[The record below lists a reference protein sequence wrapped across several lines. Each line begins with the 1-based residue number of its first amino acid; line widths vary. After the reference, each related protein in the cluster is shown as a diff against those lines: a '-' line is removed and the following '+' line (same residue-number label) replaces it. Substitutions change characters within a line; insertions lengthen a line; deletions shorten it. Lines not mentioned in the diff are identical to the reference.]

1 MAWYDLLRP
10 RVEAP
15 SAAVAA
21 TVAAMDA
28 HDPHRAYARA
38 IGVRLALDSSFQSAM
53 TALGVP
59 GVDPGST
66 WTVVPRA
73 NLSYQTTETL
83 YRQWPL
89 ARRLVDLLPASA
101 ASRTWRLDD
110 DERRDVA
117 GDLDAR
123 VGMRGVV
130 RTWGSR
136 ARLYGGALALPYFE
150 GQGADLSRPLA
161 PNAPRGPVTAVQV
174 FGGEELSVLL
184 WDMDP
189 GSPSFGMPLLVQ
201 ITPYVPGAVV
211 TATVHASRFVWLG
224 SGMPLP
230 PILRQTYP
238 NATDLPVMEAYWTP
252 LGHRWQVDGAAA
264 TIAPRIVEGVLS
276 IPNLAAVNGADPT
289 TAGGAS
295 TPSGFANAIAQ
306 GFARSASVV
315 GVGVLDS
322 AMQYQRHSASV
333 SGFAEIDATTR
344 REVAGVEG
352 WPQRVIFGDEP
363 GGLGNSGDGAMR
375 QWSVIVD
382 TYSQTHL
389 GPAMMA
395 LYRLCLGP
403 SLSRPRLAWEPL
415 EKPSATEQAQI
426 RLAHAQRDAALVAAG
441 VLMPEEV
448 RQRWTGTEY
457 LDELTLDPGD
467 GGEFAAAMLGVGP
480 APVGDPVIP
489 ADEPAPIAPVEAE
502 AGSLQDTAL
511 NGAQVTSAVGIV
523 SAVAS
528 GTLPRESGVAMLQRF
543 FNLSQPDAEK
553 IMGSVGRG
561 FVPAEPVA
569 ADADDYAIPDAVA
582 GNAAKALRWRDEHGD
597 AVQGGT
603 ATGWRRAAQLAAG
616 GRVSADVIVEMA
628 AWWARHRG
636 NAREPDA
643 EYRDEP
649 WRDAGYVA
657 GLLWG
662 GVSGDT
668 WATEARRGIE

>member
-1 MAWYDLLRP
+1 MAWTDFLRP

-15 SAAVAA
+15 SAAVST
-21 TVAAMDA
+21 TVVAMDA

-38 IGVRLALDSSFQSAM
+38 LGVRLALDSSFQSALN
-53 TALGVP
+53 ALGVP

-66 WTVVPRA
+66 WTVVPRS
-73 NLSYQTTETL
+73 NLSYQTMETL

-89 ARRLVDLLPASA
+89 ARRLVDLLPSSA
-101 ASRTWRLDD
+101 TSRTWRLDD
-110 DERRDVA
+110 DERRDAA

-123 VGMRGVV
+123 VGMRSVV
-130 RTWGSR
+130 RSWGSR
-136 ARLYGGALALPYFE
+136 SRLYGGAIALPYFE

-174 FGGEELSVLL
+174 FAGEELSVLS
-184 WDMDP
+184 WDTNP
-189 GSPSFGMPLLVQ
+189 GSPTFGQPLLVQ
-201 ITPYVPGAVV
+201 VTPYVPGAVV

-230 PILRQTYP
+230 PIMRTTYP
-238 NATDLPVMEAYWTP
+238 NATDLPVLEAYWTP

-276 IPNLAAVNGADPT
+276 IPNLAAVNGADPV

-295 TPSGFANAIAQ
+295 APSGFANAIAQ

-322 AMQYQRHSASV
+322 AMSYQRHSASV

-403 SLSRPRLAWEPL
+403 ALSKPRLDWEPL
-415 EKPSATEQAQI
+415 ERPSATEEAQI

-441 VLMPEEV
+441 VLMPDEV

-457 LDELTLDPGD
+457 LDELTLDPND
-467 GGEFAAAMLGVGP
+467 GGEFAAAMLG
-480 APVGDPVIP
+480 APVPGEVPL
-489 ADEPAPIAPVEAE
+489 AAEPAGGVEA
-502 AGSLQDTAL
+502 LQDTAL

-523 SAVAS
+523 SAVAG

-569 ADADDYAIPDAVA
+569 ADADDYAIPDAVQS
-582 GNAAKALRWRDEHGD
+582 NAAKAIRWRDEHGD

-628 AWWARHRG
+628 AWWARHRE
-636 NAREPDA
+636 NARAPDA

-662 GVSGDT
+662 GASGDT
-668 WATEARRGIE
+668 WATEARKAIE